1 MVITNHL
8 NILYFNF
15 GKYNASKIFKDIRKH
30 TVYNFIVDTDM
41 INSPLLRTFLT
52 QQEKEYTFVALD
64 KTKLFNARNQTYAS
78 TFFSFGF
85 PIKRLRINVHI

>member
-15 GKYNASKIFKDIRKH
+15 GTSKIFKDIRKH

-52 QQEKEYTFVALD
+52 Q
-64 KTKLFNARNQTYAS
+64 
-78 TFFSFGF
+78 
-85 PIKRLRINVHI
+85 

>member
-15 GKYNASKIFKDIRKH
+15 GTSKIFKDIRKH

-78 TFFSFGF
+78 TFFLSDF
-85 PIKRLRINVHI
+85 L